1 MSVSLSC
8 CGPKSDGERYLY
20 SFVLLGKHCSK
31 DGSSWKSGELGSTVC
46 FLCFP
51 LSALVAGGSKVNVA
65 LGPEL
70 RGGGHNSFL
79 YGLETRPTASNPD
92 KKAVLG
98 NFAGEELFPF
108 LHTTDVRVL
117 WTDAISRLNKVLRGY
132 NRQAIKLHA

>member
-1 MSVSLSC
+1 MSNIIIVQN
-8 CGPKSDGERYLY
+8 SDGERYLY

-31 DGSSWKSGELGSTVC
+31 DGSSWKSGAVGSTVC
-46 FLCFP
+46 FLCLA
-51 LSALVAGGSKVNVA
+51 LSALVARGSKVSVA

-70 RGGGHNSFL
+70 RGGGHISFL
-79 YGLETRPTASNPD
+79 YALETHPTVSNPG

-108 LHTTDVRVL
+108 LHTTDVSVP

-132 NRQAIKLHA
+132 N